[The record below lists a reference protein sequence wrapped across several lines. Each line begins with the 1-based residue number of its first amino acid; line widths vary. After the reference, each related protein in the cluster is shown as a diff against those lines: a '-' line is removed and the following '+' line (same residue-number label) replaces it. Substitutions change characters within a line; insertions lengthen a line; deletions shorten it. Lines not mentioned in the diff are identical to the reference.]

1 MPKLQ
6 LYVSVLSQDVH
17 RLVKMFSAVK
27 SNMTRLL
34 VTDMADGVAHAYS
47 VYDSE
52 KTVPSLSGPWLLDAR
67 PSTYSEYVTVLN
79 GEGEATVDLERR
91 ITRPLKRARNQPVTP
106 HSTTGLV
113 SCGRSYFVSKV
124 YASAS
129 VHFPGCSRPC
139 GEGRRGRH

>member
-6 LYVSVLSQDVH
+6 LYACVLSKDVH
-17 RLVKMFSAVK
+17 HLVKMFNAAK

-34 VTDMADGVAHAYS
+34 VTDIAGRVGHAYF

-52 KTVPSLSGPWLLDAR
+52 KPVPSLSGPWLLYTRPR
-67 PSTYSEYVTVLN
+67 PSTYSEYVAMLN

-106 HSTTGLV
+106 CSTTGLV
-113 SCGRSYFVSKV
+113 SCGRSYVARKV
-124 YASAS
+124 YASTS
-129 VHFPGCSRPC
+129 VHLRPK
-139 GEGRRGRH
+139 